1 MNSMTIT
8 EEIERFAFHQ
18 TPLFVVGMERS
29 GTSILT
35 KIISSHSKFE
45 GVRYDNETFVLTKDS
60 DFFDQPIDM
69 TTRYI
74 GGPSA
79 WEDFEKWFPS
89 IDNWPKRWSAKK
101 CFVLSYFFWA
111 HRSLNFRHIIEKTPS
126 HVFHVDEIFEF
137 FPQAKVIGIV
147 RHPFT
152 VITSFQKRLVRE
164 KKAGNP
170 VESWS
175 WLDRTPE
182 QICERCKN
190 VHYEIDEM
198 RKRYGLNSALISYE
212 QLTSEPE
219 LALSQISTFLGLDN
233 FKVSFSDGAEK
244 SKDSSVSV
252 DPLLEMEDLV
262 IGRQATSEL
271 PLETKLHLTKKFPDF
286 IGKFTN
292 SRFP

>member
-18 TPLFVVGMERS
+18 RPLFVVGMERS

-35 KIISSHSKFE
+35 KIIGREPKFE
-45 GVRYDNETFVLTKDS
+45 GVSYDSETFVFRKDS

-69 TTRYI
+69 TTNYI
-74 GGPSA
+74 GGSSA

-89 IDNWPKRWSAKK
+89 IDNWPGGWSAKK

-111 HRSLNFRHIIEKTPS
+111 HKNLKFKNIIEKTPS
-126 HVFHVDEIFEF
+126 HVYHVDEIFEF
-137 FPQAKVIGIV
+137 FPQAKIIGIV

-152 VITSFQKRLVRE
+152 VITSFQKRLARE
-164 KKAGNP
+164 KEAGKP
-170 VESWS
+170 AESWG

-182 QICERCKN
+182 QVCERCK
-190 VHYEIDEM
+190 HAYEAITQMTE
-198 RKRYGLNSALISYE
+198 KYEFNSALISYE
-212 QLTSEPE
+212 QLTTEPE
-219 LALSQISTFLGLDN
+219 LPLAQISSFLNLDVI
-233 FKVSFSDGAEK
+233 KVGFSDESQEANANSNG
-244 SKDSSVSV
+244 V
-252 DPLLEMEDLV
+252 DPLLEMENLV

-286 IGKFTN
+286 IRKFTN